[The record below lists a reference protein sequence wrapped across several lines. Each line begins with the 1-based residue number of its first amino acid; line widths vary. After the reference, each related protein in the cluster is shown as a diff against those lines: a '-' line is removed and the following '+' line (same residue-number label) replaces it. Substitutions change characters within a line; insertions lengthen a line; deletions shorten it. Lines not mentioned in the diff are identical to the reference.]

1 MAARLS
7 ARERGLLL
15 LAALVALLFAA
26 ASALSAARGLYRDRR
41 EAIGDIELA
50 LAREERLLA
59 EADRWRERRLEAEA
73 AGAAGAVRLFA
84 GGTVPL
90 IEAAIQSD
98 LSRHARESGLMVG
111 STRLAERL
119 EAPGWLMISQEMS
132 WRTTSADSV
141 VRFLSRLE
149 RSEPEL
155 HVRELSL
162 ERSRTQYSG
171 AVTVVG
177 FARGPDEEEPG
188 P

>member
-1 MAARLS
+1 MAPRLS

-15 LAALVALLFAA
+15 LAALVALAFAGA
-26 ASALSAARGLYRDRR
+26 AALSAARGLYRDRQA
-41 EAIGDIELA
+41 AIGDIELA

-59 EADRWRERRLEAEA
+59 EADRWRGRRLEAEA
-73 AGAAGAVRLFA
+73 AGEAGAARLFT

-132 WRTTSADSV
+132 WRAVSADSV
-141 VRFLSRLE
+141 IRFLSRLE
-149 RSEPEL
+149 RSGPEL
-155 HVRELSL
+155 HVREFSL
-162 ERSRTQYSG
+162 ERGRTQYSG

-177 FARGPDEEEPG
+177 FARGPGGAG